1 MILATFSS
9 CCCYSCSCCS
19 FWQLPDGKTPWQWRA
34 EKCCSF
40 CSNGSSRMGKHH
52 GSEGRI
58 VFHAE
63 PHFETRVKSL
73 IPWRAPPCVCR
84 GRWIWMVQKLFGW
97 FIHKFLT
104 DIWEA
109 AWLFGPFTC
118 VCVKIERCWE
128 GRNLKPK
135 ADGNR
140 KVLGGLSLVVLRR
153 KCWILWIWGSS
164 SEDFQRNLGPL
175 ELLCPSVRG
184 SLCPCFGLFCWE
196 FGDVKTFGN
205 HTASSAFLLAV
216 YVAIFSRAP
225 KWWVRCFFEEK
236 NSKRAIRTL
245 FLFGYGP
252 KLAKHSYEWV
262 VSIEETQPR
271 VQNFDISCSI
281 M

>member
-1 MILATFSS
+1 MILATFSSS

-40 CSNGSSRMGKHH
+40 CSNGSSRMGK
-52 GSEGRI
+52 
-58 VFHAE
+58 
-63 PHFETRVKSL
+63 T
-73 IPWRAPPCVCR
+73 PWQWRTDSISCR
-84 GRWIWMVQKLFGW
+84 TSFRNKGPKVLFPGALPLASAGGRWIWMVQKLFGW
-97 FIHKFLT
+97 FIHIFLT

-175 ELLCPSVRG
+175 ELLCPSVRERF
-184 SLCPCFGLFCWE
+184 PVPVFRA
-196 FGDVKTFGN
+196 V
-205 HTASSAFLLAV
+205 LLG
-216 YVAIFSRAP
+216 I
-225 KWWVRCFFEEK
+225 WRC
-236 NSKRAIRTL
+236 
-245 FLFGYGP
+245 
-252 KLAKHSYEWV
+252 
-262 VSIEETQPR
+262 
-271 VQNFDISCSI
+271 
-281 M
+281 